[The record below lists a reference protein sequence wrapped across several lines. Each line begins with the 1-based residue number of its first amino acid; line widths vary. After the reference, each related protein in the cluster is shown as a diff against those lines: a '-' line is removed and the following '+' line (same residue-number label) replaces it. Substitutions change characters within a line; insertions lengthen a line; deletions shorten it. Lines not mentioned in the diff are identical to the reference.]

1 MLEKAE
7 QVKTVGIISAEG
19 YSEAAELLRRFGDQ
33 DLNSTSSF
41 IMPRPYPPETRG
53 QAIGM
58 LRTGMTQG
66 KVSRQLHIHKSTL
79 SKWWMQYQRDP
90 ERKVPKPKKP
100 PGRPTL
106 VSLSNLLTIKRQ
118 LDRDPFLT
126 ARALR
131 FRVVDTFFSFFG
143 KERLIKGASVAIFMI
158 NNPLIYKTS
167 VLSFWSAN

>member
-1 MLEKAE
+1 
-7 QVKTVGIISAEG
+7 
-19 YSEAAELLRRFGDQ
+19 
-33 DLNSTSSF
+33 
-41 IMPRPYPPETRG
+41 MPRPYPPETRG

-58 LRTGMTQG
+58 LRKGTMEG
-66 KVSRQLHIHKSTL
+66 KVSRILHIHKSTL

-131 FRVVDTFFSFFG
+131 FSVVDTFFWKGKVNQGCFSSNFHDKQPFNLQDLCLLIFLLSKLIRDSF
-143 KERLIKGASVAIFMI
+143 LVYL
-158 NNPLIYKTS
+158 NNCGC
-167 VLSFWSAN
+167 VCVCV

>member
-1 MLEKAE
+1 M
-7 QVKTVGIISAEG
+7 
-19 YSEAAELLRRFGDQ
+19 RRFGNQ
-33 DLNSTSSF
+33 DLNSTSSV

-58 LRTGMTQG
+58 LRTGTTQG
-66 KVSRQLHIHKSTL
+66 KVSRILHIHKSTL

-131 FRVVDTFFSFFG
+131 FRVVDTFFSSFFG
-143 KERLIKGASVAIFMI
+143 KERLTKGALVATFMI
-158 NNPLIYKTS
+158 NNPLIYKTC
-167 VLSFWSAN
+167 VFLSSCSAN

>member
-1 MLEKAE
+1 M
-7 QVKTVGIISAEG
+7 S
-19 YSEAAELLRRFGDQ
+19 
-33 DLNSTSSF
+33 
-41 IMPRPYPPETRG
+41 RPYPPETRG

-58 LRTGMTQG
+58 LRMGTTQG
-66 KVSRQLHIHKSTL
+66 KVSRILHIHKSTL

-131 FRVVDTFFSFFG
+131 FRVVNTFFSSFFWKG
-143 KERLIKGASVAIFMI
+143 KVNQGCFSSNFHDKQPFNLQDLCLLIFLPSKLIKD
-158 NNPLIYKTS
+158 
-167 VLSFWSAN
+167 SFLVFFY